1 MNNGTIQSID
11 NPRYRPTGLKQGEM
25 QMYMV
30 DKRSDQ
36 DGTGGTMRRV
46 LQGLQGWVCNLLGKQ
61 IFIGDGDNDT
71 IQIGAHK
78 DSRVKPRGGQTV
90 APVPDSS
97 LQITKPWRKTF
108 LTYISTSTKEVK

>member
-78 DSRVKPRGGQTV
+78 DSNGTTMITITGKNQNVQVRVEGDLNAQARLSHTTTATQ
-90 APVPDSS
+90 S
-97 LQITKPWRKTF
+97 I
-108 LTYISTSTKEVK
+108 